1 MFLKP
6 VARPRLVIKMFNFS
20 FTFISSFIKNIIS
33 KNTQRFNG
41 MPILYNIFYLKG
53 EGEENLCLSG
63 NIR

>member
-41 MPILYNIFYLKG
+41 MPILYNIF
-53 EGEENLCLSG
+53 NL
-63 NIR
+63 